1 MEQTGF
7 SLTEEQD
14 ELLNRIAGYIVKK
27 RLSPA
32 AILALET
39 SLPFNFVGSQLMVF
53 FQPMVDLFIS
63 MKEYNMIMEMLD
75 RRESIEILMNRIEE
89 LENKYDP
96 AEVQPALQDNE
107 QRGEDNGKN

>member
-1 MEQTGF
+1 MNMEENGF
-7 SLTEEQD
+7 ALTEEQED
-14 ELLNRIAGYIVKK
+14 LLDRIAGYIVRKK
-27 RLSPA
+27 LTPA

-75 RRESIEILMNRIEE
+75 RRESIEMLIDRIEE
-89 LENKYDP
+89 FENKYDP
-96 AEVQPALQDNE
+96 VEDKE
-107 QRGEDNGKN
+107 QRGGDNGKN